1 MDDQPKAD
9 GGESKA
15 VATRGDDVAT
25 ARTLAAWEPTKRVIS
40 SAEEATL
47 DAVTVSP
54 MAPAYL
60 RALITL
66 GNNVVACAAIGI
78 DPSTPRQWK
87 RKDPHFTAILEGIRQ
102 EVVERWQ
109 AVAEYRALYGFEE
122 RIYDKHGNLAG
133 RKIKQDPSFLR
144 AMLGALDPE
153 HWGRRGETD
162 QVVNIVVQRVA
173 E

>member
-1 MDDQPKAD
+1 M
-9 GGESKA
+9 
-15 VATRGDDVAT
+15 
-25 ARTLAAWEPTKRVIS
+25 
-40 SAEEATL
+40 
-47 DAVTVSP
+47 
-54 MAPAYL
+54 
-60 RALITL
+60 
-66 GNNVVACAAIGI
+66 ACAAIGI

-87 RKDPHFTAILEGIRQ
+87 RKDPHFAAILEGIRQ

-109 AVAEYRALYGFEE
+109 TVAEYRALYGFEE

-153 HWGRRGETD
+153 HWGRRGDTD
-162 QVVNIVVQRVA
+162 QVVNIVVQRVS